1 MKFKD
6 WLESGLGGTSMEFG
20 GASVQAL
27 DKTNSNMPVRSKYV
41 TMDRDAS
48 QEQDAKKQIPNP
60 DKSFGFQTPKQKKAS
75 IESQPSN
82 IDRGRKAVP
91 TRDDDLFVTY

>member
-6 WLESGLGGTSMEFG
+6 WLREESGTSMTYG

-27 DKTNSNMPVRSKYV
+27 VGTNSNMPCRSKYV
-41 TMDRDAS
+41 TMDGGEDTP
-48 QEQDAKKQIPNP
+48 DKKITPSP
-60 DKSFGFQTPKQKKAS
+60 DKSFGFQTPKQKKRT
-75 IESQPSN
+75 PSA

-91 TRDDDLFVTY
+91 MRDDDLFVTY